1 MSRRSRNRSE
11 RHSGPQAA
19 TSFLAPP
26 WTGAPFLKL
35 VREFNEQFLEKLAE
49 IAQESGRRSV
59 PEMVRAHRDL
69 WVNLDASARERAGG
83 FSLLLA
89 DIHFRD
95 APWWCRA
102 QIEGSEQDSAS
113 SPAPLFADEQGT
125 ELMRHALFV
134 AWRVAQQDVRDA
146 EILLA
151 MSNDVAV
158 IVASLGFDEL
168 RHIAQHHNRE
178 LRPRWEHLGAFWS
191 GLLSAA
197 IRNDRRALN
206 DLRLYVHQ
214 LAEGDALAV
223 SAPDLIGK
231 VRN

>member
-35 VREFNEQFLEKLAE
+35 VRKFNEQFLEKLAE
-49 IAQESGRRSV
+49 VAQESDGRPV
-59 PEMVRAHRDL
+59 PEMVRTNRDL

-83 FSLLLA
+83 FPLLLA

-102 QIEGSEQDSAS
+102 QIKVSEQEGAS
-113 SPAPLFADEQGT
+113 GPVPLFADGQGT
-125 ELMRHALFV
+125 DLMRHALFV
-134 AWRVAQQDVRDA
+134 AWRVAQQDARDA

-151 MSNDVAV
+151 MSDDVAV
-158 IVASLGFDEL
+158 VVSSLGFDEL
-168 RHIAQHHNRE
+168 RHIAQHHHRE

-191 GLLSAA
+191 ELLSAA

-214 LAEGDALAV
+214 LAEGDVLAA
-223 SAPDLIGK
+223 STPDGTGK